1 METTLAMINILFFIF
16 SDTNTI
22 SKKPQPDSLAME
34 PLKSLAGN
42 VTKLPN
48 VLPSKLDGKINKK
61 KCFLK
66 RIENCISKKLNNM
79 KFT

>member
-1 METTLAMINILFFIF
+1 MGTTLAMINILFFIF

-61 KCFLK
+61 SVF
-66 RIENCISKKLNNM
+66 
-79 KFT
+79 